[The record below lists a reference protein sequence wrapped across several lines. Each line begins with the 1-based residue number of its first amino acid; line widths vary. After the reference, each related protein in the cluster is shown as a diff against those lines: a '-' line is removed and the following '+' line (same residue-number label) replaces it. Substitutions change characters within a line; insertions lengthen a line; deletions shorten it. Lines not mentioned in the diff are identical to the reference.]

1 MELADALAFARPR
14 RDGILIT
21 LKSDGRPQSSN
32 ISYAVGD
39 DDRILISITSDR
51 AKYANLRRDPRA
63 SLHVNADNF
72 WSYVVIEADAELSPV
87 ATEPDD
93 PTVDALVEY
102 YRALRGEHPDWD
114 DYRRAMIEDRRL
126 VLTLVPTYAY
136 GMVRT

>member
-72 WSYVVIEADAELSPV
+72 WSYVVIEAD
-87 ATEPDD
+87 D